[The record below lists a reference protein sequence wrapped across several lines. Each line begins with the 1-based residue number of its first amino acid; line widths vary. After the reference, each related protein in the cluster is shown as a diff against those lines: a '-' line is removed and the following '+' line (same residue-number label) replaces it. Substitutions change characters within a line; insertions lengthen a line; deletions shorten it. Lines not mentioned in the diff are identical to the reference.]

1 MKIQS
6 LPMNRL
12 SQALLMAGLVTV
24 AVPASAVEYWL
35 RADTVNVTMPDGV
48 TVPMWGYVLTDSNF
62 ATGTPS
68 VPGPALV
75 VPPGDTTLTVHLK
88 NNLPEATSIVIPG
101 QVAAM
106 TPVWDN
112 GMSGARP
119 SASARVRSFTHEAL
133 VGGGTADYTWSNVKP
148 GTYLY
153 HSGTHP
159 QVQVQM
165 GLYGG
170 VNKDAVAATATTP
183 AQAYAGVPYSN
194 EVTMLFS
201 EIDPALHAAVASG
214 AYGTAT
220 GPTSTFEYHP
230 KYFLINGKPY
240 AAGTPP
246 LAVLPAGQKTL
257 LRFLNAGL
265 QTHVPMINGTYLKM
279 IAEDG
284 NPYPWPANP
293 RQQYSVL
300 LPAAKT
306 VDAIL
311 TPQLEGGT
319 APTRY
324 AVYDRRLS
332 LTNGAAQDGGMLA
345 MLEVSG
351 TGTAPAITSSPTL
364 TATQGLAYAYKVTAS
379 DPEGGP
385 MSFTLDKAP
394 EGMTVKTTSDFVSWI
409 GWRPTN
415 AQVGV
420 NNVTVRATDPTGL
433 STTQSYN
440 IAVANVND
448 APVAVNDAYDMVKG
462 GTLRKSAPGVLAN
475 DYDPDAGDTITV
487 GTWNLPLIGTLS
499 RNLSGAIAYTPPADF
514 TGNVKFSYRIKDNLG
529 RASNLATV
537 TISVRANRGPATV
550 DDTVATAANTPLVI
564 NVLGNDSDPDTAIDS
579 ANRIDPATVFIPA
592 AGKPNN
598 GGTVT
603 VNANGT
609 ILYTPRLNFTGT
621 EVFQYAVKDTY
632 NPAGTSKAAYVRVN
646 VQ

>member
-1 MKIQS
+1 MKNQ
-6 LPMNRL
+6 LQPMSRL
-12 SQALLMAGLVTV
+12 SQALLLAGLVTAAAPV
-24 AVPASAVEYWL
+24 SAVEYWL

-48 TVPMWGYVLTDSNF
+48 VVPMWGYALTDMTF
-62 ATGTPS
+62 LPGTAT
-68 VPGPALV
+68 VPGPALT
-75 VPPGDTTLTVHLK
+75 VPAGDPVLTIHLK
-88 NNLPEATSIVIPG
+88 NNLPEPTSIVIPG

-119 SASARVRSFTHEAL
+119 SATARVRSFTHEAL
-133 VGGGTADYTWSNVKP
+133 VGGGTADYTWTSMKP

-165 GLYGG
+165 GLYGAASG
-170 VNKDAVAATATTP
+170 NAAAATATTP
-183 AQAYAGVPYSN
+183 AQAYAGVPYNN

-201 EIDPALHAAVASG
+201 EIDPALHAAVSSG
-214 AYGTAT
+214 AYGTAA
-220 GPTSTFEYHP
+220 GPTSTFNYQP

-240 AAGTPP
+240 AAGTLP

-265 QTHVPMINGTYLKM
+265 QTHVPVINGQYLKM

-311 TPQLEGGT
+311 TPQLAGGA

-324 AVYDRRLS
+324 AVYDRRLN
-332 LTNGAAQDGGMLA
+332 LTTGAAQGGGMLA

-351 TGTAPAITSSPTL
+351 SGTAPTVTSSPTL

-385 MSFTLDKAP
+385 LSFTLDKAP
-394 EGMTVKTTSDFVSWI
+394 AGMTIKSASDLVAWI

-415 AQVGV
+415 AQVGTQA
-420 NNVTVRATDPTGL
+420 VTVRATDPTGL
-433 STTQSYN
+433 STTQSWN
-440 IAVANVND
+440 VTVANVND
-448 APVAVNDAYDMVKG
+448 APVAVNDAYEMIKNT
-462 GTLRKSAPGVLAN
+462 TLRKAAPGVLAN
-475 DYDPDAGDTITV
+475 DSDPDVGDTITV
-487 GTWNLPLIGTLS
+487 GTWGLPLIGTLS
-499 RNLSGAIAYTPPADF
+499 RNFSGAIAYTPPVDF
-514 TGNVKFSYRIKDNLG
+514 TGIVKFTYRAKDNLG

-537 TISVRANRGPATV
+537 TISVRANRGPTTV
-550 DDTVATAANTPLVI
+550 DDTAATAANTAVVI
-564 NVLGNDSDPDTAIDS
+564 SVLGNDSDPDTVIDPN
-579 ANRIDPATVFIPA
+579 NRIDPATVFIPA
-592 AGKPNN
+592 TGKPNQ

-609 ILYTPRLNFTGT
+609 INYTPKLNFTGT

-632 NPAGTSKAAYVRVN
+632 TPAGTSKAAYVRVN

>member
-1 MKIQS
+1 
-6 LPMNRL
+6 MNRL

-48 TVPMWGYVLTDSNF
+48 TVPMWGYALTDASF

-68 VPGPALV
+68 VPGPALT
-75 VPPGDTTLTVHLK
+75 VPPGDTTLTVHLQ

-101 QVAAM
+101 QVTAM

-112 GMSGARP
+112 GMTGARP

-133 VGGGTADYTWSNVKP
+133 VGGGTADYTWISVKP

-183 AQAYAGVPYSN
+183 AEAYAGVPYSN

-201 EIDPALHAAVASG
+201 EIDPALHAAVADGS
-214 AYGTAT
+214 YGSAT

-230 KYFLINGKPY
+230 KYFLINGKSY
-240 AAGTPP
+240 AAGDAP
-246 LAVLPAGQKTL
+246 LAVLPAGQRTL
-257 LRFLNAGL
+257 MRFLNAGL
-265 QTHVPMINGTYLKM
+265 QTHVPVINGTYLKM

-311 TPQLEGGT
+311 TPQLATGT
-319 APTRY
+319 APNRY
-324 AVYDRRLS
+324 AVYDRRLN
-332 LTNGAAQDGGMLA
+332 LTSGAAQDGGMLA

-351 TGTAPAITSSPTL
+351 SGAGSPPAITSSPALKATQGKSYAYKL
-364 TATQGLAYAYKVTAS
+364 TAT
-379 DPEGGP
+379 DPDGGP
-385 MSFTLDKAP
+385 ITYTLDNAP
-394 EGMTVKTTSDFVSWI
+394 AGMTIKTTSDFIAWA
-409 GWRPTN
+409 GWFPTN
-415 AQVGV
+415 AQVGTQA
-420 NNVTVRATDPTGL
+420 VTVRATDPTGRFA
-433 STTQSYN
+433 TQSFN

-448 APVAVNDAYDMVKG
+448 APLVSKDVYTMIKG
-462 GTLRKSAPGVLAN
+462 GTLNVAAPGVLAN
-475 DYDPDAGDTITV
+475 DIDPDAGDTLTATNFSTPKV
-487 GTWNLPLIGTLS
+487 GTLTGNANGS
-499 RNLSGAIAYTPPADF
+499 FSYTPPATY
-514 TGNVKFSYRIKDNLG
+514 TGMAGFAYLARDNSG
-529 RASNLATV
+529 VASKSAGFV
-537 TISVRANRGPATV
+537 SIAVRANKAPVTV
-550 DDTVATAANTPLVI
+550 DDAVSLTPNTTLTI

-592 AGKPNN
+592 TGKPNN

-603 VNANGT
+603 VNADGT
-609 ILYTPRLNFTGT
+609 IGYTPRLNFTGT
-621 EVFQYAVKDTY
+621 EVFMYAVKDTY
-632 NPAGTSKAAYVRVN
+632 NPASISKAAYVRVN